1 MTGSGRTYRAKRMS
15 AAAVL
20 AALAMPAAA
29 AEMRAPKAGN
39 IEIVVGSGA
48 GATPDLFMRRVA
60 KTLNDEKL
68 VTMPIVVQNRTG
80 GSWTVAAN
88 YVMGRPG
95 NEGLLFGMSSTVFT
109 TPIVQNLPNTYEK
122 VTPIALLMRIEL
134 VLVVRPDSP
143 WKNMADLVAEA
154 KKKERGVGI
163 AGANVGST
171 DHIVTS
177 LIEKAGGVKI
187 NYVPFDGGGGAIT
200 SAFLGGSVDAIPL
213 PLDEAY
219 PLIKGGKAR
228 AIALLSER
236 RRTEPEFKD
245 VPTARESGVDVIW
258 GQYYGISG
266 APDLDPAVVAW
277 WDDKL
282 SRMNETE
289 TWKAVLRENFFAADY
304 VGAAKVKPAM
314 DEIYNQ
320 FLTVLRDVGLSKK

>member
-1 MTGSGRTYRAKRMS
+1 MTGSGRTYRAKWMS
-15 AAAVL
+15 APAVL

-200 SAFLGGSVDAIPL
+200 SA
-213 PLDEAY
+213 
-219 PLIKGGKAR
+219 
-228 AIALLSER
+228 
-236 RRTEPEFKD
+236 
-245 VPTARESGVDVIW
+245 
-258 GQYYGISG
+258 
-266 APDLDPAVVAW
+266 
-277 WDDKL
+277 
-282 SRMNETE
+282 
-289 TWKAVLRENFFAADY
+289 
-304 VGAAKVKPAM
+304 
-314 DEIYNQ
+314 
-320 FLTVLRDVGLSKK
+320 